1 MKFDKSSRIFFS
13 VLFAVTF
20 SVSNVFAEA
29 NFLKKLFRKK
39 VEVVLVKTE
48 PVETKVDS
56 EKVFVRNYLAIS
68 PEIPDEVT
76 FCGQTID
83 LRETNMRERFDR
95 EMLSMMYMHSSTLL
109 LLKRANRYFP
119 VIEPILK
126 AHNIPDDMKYL
137 ACIES
142 NLDNKAISSS
152 GAIGMWQFMPETA
165 RQYGLEVNDDVDER
179 YHVEKET
186 EAACSYLRSA
196 YEKFG
201 DWPSAAASY
210 NIGTARIMKELAK
223 QGENSSLDLWLV
235 EQTSRY
241 VFRILACKE
250 FMSNPK
256 KYGFYIKKEQLYMP
270 NACKDSM
277 VTGKVANWVDFA
289 KGAGISY
296 YDLKNYNIWIRSDSL
311 PNPEAKAYK
320 VAIPLKESLYF
331 DKKKITVH
339 QKEWVIDED

>member
-13 VLFAVTF
+13 ILFAITF
-20 SVSNVFAEA
+20 SVFNVFAEVHY
-29 NFLKKLFRKK
+29 FKKLLRKK
-39 VEVVLVKTE
+39 VEVVSVKTE
-48 PVETKVDS
+48 PTQTIVDT
-56 EKVFVRNYLAIS
+56 EKVFVRNFLVIS
-68 PEIPDEVT
+68 PEIPDKVT
-76 FCGQTID
+76 FCGQIID
-83 LRETNMRERFDR
+83 LREKNMRERFDR
-95 EMLSMMYMHSSTLL
+95 ELLSMMYLHSSTLL

-126 AHNIPDDMKYL
+126 ANNIPDDIKYL

-142 NLDNKAISSS
+142 GLDNKAISSS
-152 GAIGMWQFMPETA
+152 GAIGLWQFMPETA
-165 RQYGLEVNDDVDER
+165 RQFGLEVNDDVDER

-210 NIGTARIMKELAK
+210 NIGTARIMKELAR

-250 FMSNPK
+250 FMSDPK

-270 NACKDSM
+270 NVCKDSM
-277 VTGKVANWVDFA
+277 VSGKVSNWVDFA

-296 YDLKNYNIWIRSDSL
+296 YDLKNYNTDSQRQF
-311 PNPEAKAYK
+311 AQ
-320 VAIPLKESLYF
+320 SGR
-331 DKKKITVH
+331 
-339 QKEWVIDED
+339 